1 MLRSA
6 VAHVAASFQRSNS
19 GKHASRRLA
28 GASWNPYGASNRD
41 SKERQPTRTQKS
53 VELRKKAEE
62 SLKADEEAQPEKS
75 VVVRNVKTTD
85 DIATAIFARVN
96 FTKIAYQCSSFRLK
110 VIKDAEYKF
119 NPHSEAPWLPQP
131 AQVGTHKERHLR
143 ILTGKMLEDGTLS
156 EGLDKGRP
164 RDKGRSLTVP
174 AAVSTVRSRL
184 DESSHEKDEDE
195 SIDEGAFN
203 TLGETFTIDK
213 PRQLALPP
221 LPWPEREIELR
232 TLFINSKKETH
243 KSAVVR
249 NRCKRRLQ
257 AALNAIFLPAGN
269 SGRMILREGALG
281 LLPPDLSKFVHTD
294 YVYVLFPQS
303 ITFTAKMR
311 EMAKHF
317 CLALE
322 HTSKQIT
329 APPKPAPSRPSF
341 ERRPAPRRDGYRESG
356 GFSKRPHR

>member
-28 GASWNPYGASNRD
+28 GATLNPKGASNRD
-41 SKERQPTRTQKS
+41 SRERQSTRTQKS
-53 VELRKKAEE
+53 VESRRTAEE
-62 SLKADEEAQPEKS
+62 PQPEKS

-96 FTKIAYQCSSFRLK
+96 FTRIAYQCSSFRLK
-110 VIKDAEYKF
+110 VVKDAEYKF

-156 EGLDKGRP
+156 EGPSKGRA
-164 RDKGRSLTVP
+164 RTVP
-174 AAVSTVRSRL
+174 AAVSTGRSRL

-195 SIDEGAFN
+195 SIDGGVFN

-213 PRQLALPP
+213 PRQPILPP

-281 LLPPDLSKFVHTD
+281 LLPSDLSKFVHTD

-341 ERRPAPRRDGYRESG
+341 ERRPAPGRDGYRESG
-356 GFSKRPHR
+356 GFSKKPHR